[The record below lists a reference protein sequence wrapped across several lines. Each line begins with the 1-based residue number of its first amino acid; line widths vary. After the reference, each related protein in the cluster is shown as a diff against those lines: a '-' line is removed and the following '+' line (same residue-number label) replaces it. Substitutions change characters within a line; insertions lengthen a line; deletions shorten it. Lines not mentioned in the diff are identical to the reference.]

1 MKKLQ
6 GETVKQASE
15 ELKVLT
21 NIFSEWGQSLYQGDL
36 GEEKFTAYELGGMTA
51 NNMEV
56 VERVSYDKEDD
67 ICDDFSLY
75 QFTES
80 VLEKLKNE

>member
-6 GETVKQASE
+6 GETVKKASE
-15 ELKVLT
+15 ELKALT
-21 NIFSEWGQSLYQGDL
+21 NIFSEWGQSLYRGDL
-36 GEEKFTAYELGGMTA
+36 GEKKQTAYELGSMTA

-56 VERVSYDKEDD
+56 VGRVSYDNEDD
-67 ICDDFSLY
+67 ICDDFSLH

>member
-36 GEEKFTAYELGGMTA
+36 GEEQHTTYELGVMTM

-56 VERVSYDKEDD
+56 VGRVSYDKEDD

>member
-36 GEEKFTAYELGGMTA
+36 EEERHTAYELGNMTT

-56 VERVSYDKEDD
+56 VGRVSYDREED
-67 ICDDFSLY
+67 ICDGFSLC

-80 VLEKLKNE
+80 VLEKLRNE

>member
-6 GETVKQASE
+6 GETVKQASK

-21 NIFSEWGQSLYQGDL
+21 NIFSEWGHSLYQGNL
-36 GEEKFTAYELGGMTA
+36 GEEQYTSYELGGMTA

-56 VERVSYDKEDD
+56 VGRVSYDKEDD

-75 QFTES
+75 QFTKS
-80 VLEKLKNE
+80 VLEKLRNE